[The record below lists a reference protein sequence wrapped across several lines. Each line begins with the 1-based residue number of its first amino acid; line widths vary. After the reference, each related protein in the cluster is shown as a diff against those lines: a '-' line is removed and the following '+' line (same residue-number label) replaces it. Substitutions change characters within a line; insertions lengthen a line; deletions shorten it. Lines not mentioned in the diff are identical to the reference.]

1 MTPVRK
7 NEIYTMDVTGMT
19 HEGQGV
25 GRIDNFT
32 VFVDGALQGEKVEI
46 KIIKVNKSYGV
57 GKLLKIIETSE
68 DRVDPFCDSYPGCG
82 GCSLQHMSYEA
93 GLKFKTDLV
102 KESIKRIGKQEGV
115 VVQDTIGMHFP
126 RCYRNKAQYPVGRYK
141 DLVRVGFYAKRSHE
155 IIDCPTCVI
164 QHSKGDIIKSI
175 VKDFICKNGI
185 STYDETTGEGLV
197 RHIMTRFGFRTGDIM
212 VVLVINGREIPGQ
225 GKLVEKLLKEVPE
238 IKSIVLNVNTKR
250 TNVIL
255 GEENIILYGKGS
267 ITDYIGGISES
278 EKSKKG
284 WELDAPGVFD
294 GGGFKFNISPQ
305 SFFQVNPIQTEV
317 LYNKALEYAQLTG
330 KETVF
335 DLYCGIGTISLFLSQ
350 KARMVYGVEVVEAAI
365 KDAKENARI
374 NGVENVEFIV
384 GEAEEV
390 IPQMFKKGIR
400 ADVVV
405 VDPPR
410 KGCDEEVLRT
420 LVDMKPDRIVYVSC
434 NPATLARDIKYLSE
448 GGFCVREVQPVD
460 MFPWTSH
467 VECVALMCASS
478 EAGKC

>member
-7 NEIYTMDVTGMT
+7 NEVYTMDITGMT

-32 VFVDGALQGEKVEI
+32 VFVDGALEGEKVEL

-57 GKLLKIIETSE
+57 GKLLKIIEVSK
-68 DRVDPFCDSYPGCG
+68 DRVAPFCASYQRCG

-93 GLKFKTDLV
+93 GLRFKTGLV
-102 KESIKRIGKQEGV
+102 KESIKRIGKLEDV
-115 VVQDTIGMHFP
+115 VVHDAIGMEVP
-126 RCYRNKAQYPVGRYK
+126 RYYRNKAQYPVGRDK
-141 DLVRVGFYAKRSHE
+141 DSVRVGFYAKRTHE
-155 IIDCPTCVI
+155 IIDCPTCAI
-164 QHSKGDIIKSI
+164 QHSEGDKIKSI
-175 VKDFICKNGI
+175 VKDFICSNGI

-197 RHIMTRFGFRTGDIM
+197 RHIMTRFGFKTGEIM
-212 VVLVINGREIPGQ
+212 VVLVINGRSIPGQ
-225 GKLVEKLLKEVPE
+225 GKLVEKLVKEVPE

-255 GEENIILYGKGS
+255 GEENIVLYGKES
-267 ITDYIGGISES
+267 ISDYIGGISDS
-278 EKSKKG
+278 EKSKKEG
-284 WELDAPGVFD
+284 NSD
-294 GGGFKFNISPQ
+294 GGFGFNISPQ
-305 SFFQVNPIQTEV
+305 SFFQVNPVQTEV

-330 KETVF
+330 NETVF
-335 DLYCGIGTISLFLSQ
+335 DLYCGIGTISLFLSR
-350 KARMVYGVEVVEAAI
+350 KAKMVYGVEVVEEAI

-390 IPQMFKKGIR
+390 IPQMYRKGIR

-410 KGCDEEVLRT
+410 KGCDEEVLKT

-434 NPATLARDIKYLSE
+434 NPSTLARDLKYLSE

-467 VECVALMCASS
+467 VECIVGIHRTDS
-478 EAGKC
+478 